1 MFESLTNK
9 TLHGLKWS
17 YAFTGLNFFS
27 QLLFTYFL
35 ARLLSPKDFGLM
47 AMANVILRFGS
58 YFSQMGIGTA
68 IIQKKKLDDEDI
80 ITAYL
85 TTFVISTLFCI
96 LIIIMAP
103 LAEILFHNSEIV
115 NIVRIMSLSFIFSS
129 VSTISISILRKTFQ
143 FKLLGTLDFV
153 SFLFGNTLL
162 AILLASLGFG
172 VWSLVIASIAHSLL
186 LLVLTTYYIK
196 KNITFAKFSL
206 NSAKLLLNYGGKYSF
221 SSFLEFLTYS
231 SDTMIIGYYFT
242 PTLLGIYNRATLLV
256 QLPSQLISANLI
268 KVLFPSLNELR
279 LEKERFIKYHQT
291 ITLILGSILFGMCL
305 FISINAREIVLI
317 VLGDRWLGC
326 IDILKVFAL
335 SIPFHLLINYYGLV
349 YDVYGLMNYK
359 ILIKSVHFF
368 VMVIVFLFLKTFG
381 LIGIALGFVITEL
394 AFYFFYIQST
404 SKVLKIKT
412 VIMIHLHR
420 PLILIIASVAV
431 PSIILKYI
439 TGTMNFNLILSMT
452 FQTVLIPL
460 IAIIIIARYTPKEFK
475 KSAAELVRSG
485 NGGLKNGNW
494 ISFQFNKYINKLAG

>member
-1 MFESLTNK
+1 MFESLTNR

-17 YAFTGLNFFS
+17 YTFTGLNFLS
-27 QLLFTYFL
+27 QFLLTYVL
-35 ARLLSPKDFGLM
+35 ARLLGPKDFGLM

-68 IIQKKKLDDEDI
+68 IIQKKDLDEKDI
-80 ITAYL
+80 ITAYSL
-85 TTFVISTLFCI
+85 TFVISAVFCLLII
-96 LIIIMAP
+96 LIAP

-143 FKLLGTLDFV
+143 FQLLGILDFV

-196 KNITFAKFSL
+196 KNIKFAKFRL
-206 NSAKLLLNYGGKYSF
+206 NSAKLLLNYGGKYSL

-268 KVLFPSLNELR
+268 KVLFPSLNEVR

-317 VLGDRWLGC
+317 VLGDKWIGC
-326 IDILKVFAL
+326 IDILKIFAL

-359 ILIKSVHFF
+359 ILIKSVHLF
-368 VMVIVFLFLKTFG
+368 VIVILFLFLKTFG

-404 SKVLKIKT
+404 SRILKIKT
-412 VIMIHLHR
+412 ITIMNLHK
-420 PLILIIASVAV
+420 PLILIIASIAIPAMV
-431 PSIILKYI
+431 LQYI
-439 TGTMNFNLILSMT
+439 TTTMNFNLMLSMIL
-452 FQTVLIPL
+452 QTGLIPL
-460 IAIIIIARYTPKEFK
+460 IVVIIIAIYTPKEIK
-475 KSAAELVRSG
+475 KVAAELVSSG
-485 NGGLKNGNW
+485 NNGFKSVNW
-494 ISFQFNKYINKLAG
+494 ISIQFNKYINKLAS